1 MARRSSG
8 PNHERREGPAPF
20 PSLLPRVPLIQLEDR
35 RAFSPSGRAPLR
47 SIHREIFQTL
57 QRTRSTR
64 GAARTAPLSPMLE
77 NTFDDPQRVIVCL
90 RRKARKE
97 VLHALKKTGGRGG
110 RKKKPR
116 RTWQSDFKCRS

>member
-1 MARRSSG
+1 MARRSRGTS
-8 PNHERREGPAPF
+8 NERREGPAPF
-20 PSLLPRVPLIQLEDR
+20 PSLLPRVSLIELEDR
-35 RAFSPSGRAPLR
+35 RAYTPSGPAPLR
-47 SIHREIFQTL
+47 SIHRETFQTL

-64 GAARTAPLSPMLE
+64 ASARSSPLSAMLE

-90 RRKARKE
+90 RRQTRKQ

-116 RTWQSDFKCRS
+116 RTWQSQFKCRS